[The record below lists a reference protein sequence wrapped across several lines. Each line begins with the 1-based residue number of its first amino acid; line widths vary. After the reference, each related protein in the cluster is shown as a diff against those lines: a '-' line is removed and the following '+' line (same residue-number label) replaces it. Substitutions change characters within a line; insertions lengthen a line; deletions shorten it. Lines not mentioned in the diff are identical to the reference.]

1 MNDIPTKC
9 VFCGTPR
16 SAEIHGMLT
25 FRCGSVWFLQ
35 SQKWLQ
41 FSGCERTVLRA
52 RIGRAIESLK
62 VAERFDLRPM
72 GNFLGDGMV
81 RDDKHGEWT
90 EAEILDK
97 VLGILQGD
105 SNE

>member
-1 MNDIPTKC
+1 MNDIPTEC
-9 VFCGTPR
+9 LFCGTPC
-16 SAEIHGMLT
+16 SAELKGMLM
-25 FRCGSVWFLQ
+25 FRCGSVWFLE
-35 SQKWLQ
+35 SQRWLQ
-41 FSGCERTVLRA
+41 FSRCELAVLRA

-62 VAERFDLRPM
+62 AAERFDLRPM

-81 RDDKHGEWT
+81 RNDKYGEWT

>member
-1 MNDIPTKC
+1 MKFHLYRRPYN
-9 VFCGTPR
+9 V
-16 SAEIHGMLT
+16 GMGWRKWRTVEADTLT
-25 FRCGSVWFLQ
+25 
-35 SQKWLQ
+35 
-41 FSGCERTVLRA
+41 GCERTVLRA

-62 VAERFDLRPM
+62 AAERFDLRPM

-81 RDDKHGEWT
+81 RDDKYGEWT